1 MTGRVTITTL
11 REAQLTIIT
20 RAATLVVG
28 VAVVLLAAGSL
39 APVAGAQTRPLA
51 RAWTVQP
58 SPNPKGAFASG
69 LQAVSCPGPGRCVA
83 VGSSSYP
90 SGHQVAIQHVLIEQ
104 LSDGTWALGSTPA
117 ISGARS
123 SVLTGVSCPVTAF
136 CVAIGSVQF
145 TAAHRPP
152 GLLAET
158 WNGTSWSHQILPA
171 PPGGSLPSLFA
182 VSCAAKG
189 ACVAV
194 GSYVDNKSGTYRP
207 LAERLNGSAWSVL
220 PTPVPPHGGGATDA
234 SEFTGVDCPTAT
246 LCEAVGDV
254 DYNDTLQAVFAYRLT
269 GSTWTYQRQVNPGP
283 DPGDADAAVSCSGA
297 DACTSAG
304 FVAVIGEQALAE
316 HWDGATWVRQVTPA
330 PGAPARYR
338 AQWRLL
344 SRRLVL
350 RGRRGVLA
358 CQPEERAPHRPP
370 GHGRGVEREGL
381 VSVAAGGPDRRD
393 RRAQRDLVP
402 VAHRVHR
409 GRRRIHGVQR
419 SHPRRGV
426 HGLMSGGR
434 AHASRA
440 ARSHP

>member
-1 MTGRVTITTL
+1 MTWVFHSGHGS
-11 REAQLTIIT
+11 
-20 RAATLVVG
+20 RAAALATGVV
-28 VAVVLLAAGSL
+28 VALLAAGSL

-90 SGHQVAIQHVLIEQ
+90 SGHQVAIQRGLIEQ
-104 LSDGTWALGSTPA
+104 LSDRVWTLGSIPA
-117 ISGARS
+117 ITGAKS
-123 SVLTGVSCPVTAF
+123 SVLTGVSCPVAAF

-158 WNGTSWSHQILPA
+158 WDGTSWSDRILPA
-171 PPGGSLPSLFA
+171 LPGGSLPSLLA

-207 LAERLNGSAWSVL
+207 LAERLNGSTWSVL
-220 PTPVPPHGGGATDA
+220 RAPVPPHGGGATDA
-234 SEFTGVDCPTAT
+234 SEFTGVDCPTTT
-246 LCEAVGDV
+246 LCEVVGNV
-254 DYNDTLQAVFAYRLT
+254 DYNDTLQAVFAYRLS

-283 DPGDADAAVSCSGA
+283 DPGDADAAVSCSSAG
-297 DACTSAG
+297 ACTSAG

-330 PGAPARYR
+330 P
-338 AQWRLL
+338 
-344 SRRLVL
+344 V
-350 RGRRGVLA
+350 
-358 CQPEERAPHRPP
+358 HRPGTALSGVSCDGGSSCVAVGESWRVNQKNGHLIDPRVMGEVWNGKVWSQSPPVVP
-370 GHGRGVEREGL
+370 GGVIAGL
-381 VSVAAGGPDRRD
+381 NGISCPSPTACIAVGG
-393 RRAQRDLVP
+393 ASTASSESTLVE
-402 VAHRVHR
+402 AYT
-409 GRRRIHGVQR
+409 G
-419 SHPRRGV
+419 
-426 HGLMSGGR
+426 
-434 AHASRA
+434 
-440 ARSHP
+440 

>member
-1 MTGRVTITTL
+1 MIWRFQPGYGS
-11 REAQLTIIT
+11 
-20 RAATLVVG
+20 RAATLVAG

-69 LQAVSCPGPGRCVA
+69 LQAVSCPGPGKCVA

-90 SGHQVAIQHVLIEQ
+90 SGHQVAIQRVLIEQ

-254 DYNDTLQAVFAYRLT
+254 DYNDTLQAVFAYRLA

-330 PGAPARYR
+330 PA
-338 AQWRLL
+338 
-344 SRRLVL
+344 
-350 RGRRGVLA
+350 
-358 CQPEERAPHRPP
+358 HRPGTALSGVSCRGGSSCVAVGESWRVNQKN
-370 GHGRGVEREGL
+370 GHLIDPRVMGEVWNGKAWSQSPPVVPSGVIAGL
-381 VSVAAGGPDRRD
+381 NGISCPSPTACIAVGG
-393 RRAQRDLVP
+393 ASTASSESTLVE
-402 VAHRVHR
+402 AYT
-409 GRRRIHGVQR
+409 G
-419 SHPRRGV
+419 
-426 HGLMSGGR
+426 
-434 AHASRA
+434 
-440 ARSHP
+440 